1 MARHT
6 QEAVRNLMHVVIELA
21 DIVRDLDP
29 GRTGA
34 YSRVEDLLVKVREN
48 LTQAKAFERS

>member
-21 DIVRDLDP
+21 EIIRDLDP

-48 LTQAKAFERS
+48 LTQAKAFERL